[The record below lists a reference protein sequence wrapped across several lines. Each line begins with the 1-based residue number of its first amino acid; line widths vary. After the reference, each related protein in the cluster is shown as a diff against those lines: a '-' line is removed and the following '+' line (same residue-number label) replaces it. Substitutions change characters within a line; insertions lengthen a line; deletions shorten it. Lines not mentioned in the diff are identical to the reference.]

1 MCKGFSSPK
10 NKSKTVKP
18 KEVTGLAFDF
28 WKRAP
33 TKIRRIL
40 TIAAFFFLSI
50 TITVSGILTPLSDEE
65 IETLGEGLK
74 ETQETVD
81 SLPEVQQVSFI
92 FGNNFMI
99 CLAGF
104 VPIAGPIFEF
114 YVLYSTGV
122 VISAYATYHEGIQA
136 SPLLSFLLSFIF
148 PFTWLEFLAYSTAI
162 AESFWLTWR
171 IIQRKGKIEIKNAC
185 ILISIC
191 AVMLLVA
198 AIIEAALI

>member
-1 MCKGFSSPK
+1 
-10 NKSKTVKP
+10 
-18 KEVTGLAFDF
+18 LAFNF
-28 WKRAP
+28 WKNAP
-33 TKIRRIL
+33 VKIKRIL
-40 TIAAFFFLSI
+40 TIAAFFFLAI
-50 TITVSGILTPLSDEE
+50 VITVAGILTPLSNED
-65 IETLGEGLK
+65 INTLGKGLE
-74 ETQETVD
+74 ETRENID

-92 FGNNFMI
+92 FGNNFML
-99 CLAGF
+99 CLVGF

-122 VISAYATYHEGIQA
+122 VISADVAYESIQA
-136 SPLLSFLLSFIF
+136 SSLLIFLLLFIF
-148 PFTWLEFLAYSTAI
+148 PWTWLEFLAYSTAI

-171 IIQRKGKIEIKNAC
+171 IIQHKWKIEIKNTC

>member
-1 MCKGFSSPK
+1 M
-10 NKSKTVKP
+10 
-18 KEVTGLAFDF
+18 AFNF
-28 WKRAP
+28 WRNAS
-33 TKIRRIL
+33 TKIKRIL
-40 TIAAFFFLSI
+40 TIAAFFLLSI
-50 TITVSGILTPLSDEE
+50 IITVAGILTPLSDEE
-65 IETLGEGLK
+65 IDILGEGLVG
-74 ETQETVD
+74 TQETIE
-81 SLPEVQQVSFI
+81 SIPAVQQVSFI
-92 FGNNFMI
+92 FGNNLMM

-104 VPIAGPIFEF
+104 VPIVGPIFEC

-122 VISAYATYHEGIQA
+122 VMTAYVAYENLET
-136 SPLLSFLLSFIF
+136 SPLLLFFLLFIF

-171 IIQRKGKIEIKNAC
+171 IIQHKGKREIKNTC

>member
-1 MCKGFSSPK
+1 
-10 NKSKTVKP
+10 
-18 KEVTGLAFDF
+18 LAFNF
-28 WKRAP
+28 WRNAP
-33 TKIRRIL
+33 TKIKRIL
-40 TIAAFFFLSI
+40 TIAAFFLLSI
-50 TITVSGILTPLSDEE
+50 IITVAGILTPLSDEE
-65 IETLGEGLK
+65 IDILGKGLEESEK
-74 ETQETVD
+74 TID
-81 SLPEVQQVSFI
+81 SLPEIQQESYI

-99 CLAGF
+99 CLPGF
-104 VPIAGPIFEF
+104 VPIVGPIFEC

-122 VISAYATYHEGIQA
+122 VMSAYVAYDESVQA
-136 SPLLSFLLSFIF
+136 SPLLLFFLLFIF

-171 IIQRKGKIEIKNAC
+171 IIQHKGKREIKNTC

>member
-1 MCKGFSSPK
+1 VCKGFPSLE
-10 NKSKTVKP
+10 NNFKSLKL
-18 KEVTGLAFDF
+18 KEVVWLAFNF
-28 WKRAP
+28 WRNAP
-33 TKIRRIL
+33 TKVKRIL
-40 TIAAFFFLSI
+40 TIAAFFLLSI
-50 TITVSGILTPLSDEE
+50 IITVAGVLTPLSDEE
-65 IETLGEGLK
+65 INILGKGLDDTSK
-74 ETQETVD
+74 TIYG
-81 SLPEVQQVSFI
+81 LPKAQQVSFI
-92 FGNNFMI
+92 FGNNLMI

-104 VPIAGPIFEF
+104 VPIVGPIFEC

-122 VISAYATYHEGIQA
+122 VLSAYVAYDESVQM
-136 SPLLSFLLSFIF
+136 SPLLLFLLLFIL

-171 IIQRKGKIEIKNAC
+171 IIQRKGKREIKNAC